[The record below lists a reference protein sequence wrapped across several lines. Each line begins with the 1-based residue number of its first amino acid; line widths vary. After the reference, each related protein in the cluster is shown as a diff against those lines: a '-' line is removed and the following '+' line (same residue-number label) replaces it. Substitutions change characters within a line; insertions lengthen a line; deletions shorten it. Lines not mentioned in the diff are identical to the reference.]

1 MVAAM
6 NAHAREVAAILE
18 VTADDYA
25 AAPGF
30 EPSQEDIIKM
40 TASYE
45 FRDIAAT
52 YLISAMKWSDGDAR
66 EAHRLFT
73 DSALWSTATAKER
86 RRVVENVVLSITIP
100 F

>member
-1 MVAAM
+1 M
-6 NAHAREVAAILE
+6 NSHAREVAAILE
-18 VTADDYA
+18 VTADYYA

-52 YLISAMKWSDGDAR
+52 YLISAMRWSDGNAR
-66 EAHRLFT
+66 ETYRAFAALG
-73 DSALWSTATAKER
+73 LWSTATVKDR
-86 RRVVENVVLSITIP
+86 RMWVENVVVDITIP